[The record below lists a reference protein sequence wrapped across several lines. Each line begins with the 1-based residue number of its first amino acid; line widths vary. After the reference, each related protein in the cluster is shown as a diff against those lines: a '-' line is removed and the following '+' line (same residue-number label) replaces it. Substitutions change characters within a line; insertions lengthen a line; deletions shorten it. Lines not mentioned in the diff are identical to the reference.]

1 MENFSKKSK
10 NEKKHDFF
18 LTKNDGPENGIPK
31 ISKKIFNDVIF
42 VDLEIPNRTVSIF
55 DFFRFGS

>member
-18 LTKNDGPENGIPK
+18 LPKNNGVENGIPK

-42 VDLEIPNRTVSIF
+42 FFLEIPNRNLSIF
-55 DFFRFGS
+55 DFFHFGS

>member
-31 ISKKIFNDVIF
+31 ISKKIFNDVVSF
-42 VDLEIPNRTVSIF
+42 TLEIPNRSLSIF